1 MYERMYEMY
10 ENVRKNALICTP
22 YVRLTL
28 KASLSYILRSSHLPM
43 ANTEA
48 VAKVLDSSLEI
59 D

>member
-1 MYERMYEMY
+1 MYEMY